1 MQLIKRIF
9 DFYIYSNIHVGLA
22 GLCITKI
29 TLIKFGIIESFT
41 PYFVGLSII
50 ISYNFIR
57 FYEIKNKHLIWFK
70 NWFFDNQGKLILL
83 TFLACSI
90 IGYIIFFT
98 DFDRNSLVI
107 LFPFA
112 LMTFFYAI
120 PLFKIGNI
128 EVSFRNFPSI
138 KIFSIGI
145 AWAGISVFFPLYEAH
160 YTIDRDVYL
169 EFVQRFL
176 FLIALTLPFDIRDV
190 QIDSK
195 SLKTIPQ
202 VLGISA
208 SKKIGLIL
216 LTEFV
221 LLELC
226 KLNFSFENMFILMAI
241 AIIVGLF
248 LWFSSPDKTR
258 YYTSFWVESVPIIWI
273 GFYVLF

>member
-1 MQLIKRIF
+1 
-9 DFYIYSNIHVGLA
+9 
-22 GLCITKI
+22 
-29 TLIKFGIIESFT
+29 
-41 PYFVGLSII
+41 
-50 ISYNFIR
+50 
-57 FYEIKNKHLIWFK
+57 
-70 NWFFDNQGKLILL
+70 
-83 TFLACSI
+83 
-90 IGYIIFFT
+90 
-98 DFDRNSLVI
+98 
-107 LFPFA
+107 
-112 LMTFFYAI
+112 
-120 PLFKIGNI
+120 
-128 EVSFRNFPSI
+128 
-138 KIFSIGI
+138 
-145 AWAGISVFFPLYEAH
+145 
-160 YTIDRDVYL
+160 
-169 EFVQRFL
+169 
-176 FLIALTLPFDIRDV
+176 V